1 MVVGSVETAATGAVT
16 RQGDATGQGGRD
28 REPAYSILSARRI
41 SIYILKRRRGLSLYS
56 TVDAAV
62 CRAVGGD
69 LVAAIPQR
77 APGAPELGGVM
88 RHHSIMTQQNECRC
102 SVAYRCPQPYL
113 DRLQVRLHHTKTSP
127 RTRTRTT
134 PLDRMESIGS

>member
-62 CRAVGGD
+62 CRAVGGE

-88 RHHSIMTQQNECRC
+88 RHHSITTQQNECRY
-102 SVAYRCPQPYL
+102 SVATRCPQPYPSL
-113 DRLQVRLHHTKTSP
+113 RLIYDSARASPTGAESCHRLSEP
-127 RTRTRTT
+127 YR
-134 PLDRMESIGS
+134 